1 MNLDTFFRKFESARK
16 SFNSNQLNTVIN
28 LIDMKVDEENKPI
41 LQELKQL
48 EKQFNVLQWMIG
60 IGFTVVTVIL
70 AVLALK

>member
-1 MNLDTFFRKFESARK
+1 MNLDTFFCKFESARK
-16 SFNSNQLNTVIN
+16 AFNSNQLNTVIN

>member
-1 MNLDTFFRKFESARK
+1 MNLDAFFRKFESARK
-16 SFNSNQLNTVIN
+16 SFNNNQLNTVIN

-48 EKQFNVLQWMIG
+48 EKQFSVLQWMIG